1 MTSGESDAQEAIAD
15 ASTDEVCHQFSYMKV
30 MCGV

>member
-1 MTSGESDAQEAIAD
+1 MTSEESGAQEAIAD

-30 MCGV
+30 VCSV